1 VTYAIEWAAATVPLG
16 GLFIIVIGPIAM
28 IALTLAALAALVAVV
43 ALAAATVAVPFL
55 LVRSLVRRRAERHRS
70 RERTSPIGSA
80 VAFGLAGVAAE

>member
-1 VTYAIEWAAATVPLG
+1 MGRSNRPAW

-28 IALTLAALAALVAVV
+28 IALTIVALAALVAIV
-43 ALAAATVAVPFL
+43 AIAAAAVAAPFL